1 MKKMTKVLLVFTV
14 LLLGSGLLFLT
25 DIINVSGIPVLYA
38 LFPIGASLYGL
49 FLISLVFEKRFA
61 AGTESSSQPQAI
73 QDSTPEEKSPPARK
87 ETSPVSTHH
96 APSHA

>member
-1 MKKMTKVLLVFTV
+1 MKKMTKVLLVLTV

-25 DIINVSGIPVLYA
+25 DIVNASGMPVLYA

-49 FLISLVFEKRFA
+49 FLISLIFEKRFA
-61 AGTESSSQPQAI
+61 APAEPASQPQENQA
-73 QDSTPEEKSPPARK
+73 STPEEKSQPARK
-87 ETSPVSTHH
+87 ESSPVSAHH